1 LERFVMKINHVFL
14 GRFARNGATWRTKA
28 APALFALLVSAGQA
42 WAQVGGGTGDAED
55 VNERVLGVMTAFQL
69 IMFSIGGV
77 VLAAAF
83 GYVGYGM
90 AYQEKKWSDVKN
102 VAAGAMVAG
111 MCSMMVG
118 WLFS

>member
-1 LERFVMKINHVFL
+1 LERFFMKIDL
-14 GRFARNGATWRTKA
+14 ASIGPSTRNAGAWRAKA
-28 APALFALLVSAGQA
+28 ASVLFALFVSAGQA
-42 WAQVGGGTGDAED
+42 WAQVGGGTGNAED

-90 AYQEKKWSDVKN
+90 AYQEKKWADVKN